1 MTYNNTNLTCFR
13 LLPETEFHNKVIYSL
28 LTIIVGCLGIGLN
41 SNVLRYIRAHIINW
55 PIRDETVVQVFSNM
69 VGIRSNANG
78 SKDTSREYIQ
88 QHALISS
95 IPRHSFDDCNNCC

>member
-1 MTYNNTNLTCFR
+1 MTTKHGKYNKHAFN
-13 LLPETEFHNKVIYSL
+13 
-28 LTIIVGCLGIGLN
+28 
-41 SNVLRYIRAHIINW
+41 INW
-55 PIRDETVVQVFSNM
+55 PIRDVTVVQEFSNM

-95 IPRHSFDDCNNCC
+95 TFVPVILEE